1 MIAKLQVAQTAM
13 EKAMLG
19 IKERLD
25 YVMSKYSN
33 QGETSRLSQPVW
45 KRRGSGNGQATN
57 VADQTIDGEEVFLTQ
72 CWSQDWSQKCVQAS
86 ELVQEVGKDW
96 MPNTEKD
103 GVSWKRT
110 LLSIG

>member
-33 QGETSRLSQPVW
+33 QGETSRLS
-45 KRRGSGNGQATN
+45 
-57 VADQTIDGEEVFLTQ
+57 
-72 CWSQDWSQKCVQAS
+72 
-86 ELVQEVGKDW
+86 
-96 MPNTEKD
+96 
-103 GVSWKRT
+103 
-110 LLSIG
+110 